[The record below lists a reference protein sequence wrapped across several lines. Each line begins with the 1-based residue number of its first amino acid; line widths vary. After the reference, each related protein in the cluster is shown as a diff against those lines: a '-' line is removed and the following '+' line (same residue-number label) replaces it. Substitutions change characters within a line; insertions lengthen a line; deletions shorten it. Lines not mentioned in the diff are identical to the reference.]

1 MKKYDISDNFRSR
14 IHTIRVTFQ
23 WQEYKGHIAYE
34 MGGNCRGLNVM
45 DLDFD
50 CMDEDDIARLV
61 ENDCSF
67 RWNENYEVWQMELK
81 DEEGNICECY
91 DIEPRKINDY
101 VVAIEII
108 DCRLENE
115 N

>member
-1 MKKYDISDNFRSR
+1 MERYDISDNFRNR
-14 IHTIRVTFQ
+14 VHTIRVTFQ
-23 WQEYKGHIAYE
+23 WQQYKGHIAYE

-50 CMDEDDIARLV
+50 CWDMSDITRLK
-61 ENDCSF
+61 ENDCCF
-67 RWNENYEVWQMELK
+67 NWNEFYETWELILK
-81 DEEGNICECY
+81 DDEGNTC
-91 DIEPRKINDY
+91 DIDCIAENEINDY

-115 N
+115 I

>member
-14 IHTIRVTFQ
+14 VHTIRITFQ

-34 MGGNCRGLNVM
+34 IYGNCRGLHVM

-50 CMDEDDIARLV
+50 CWDMDDIARLK
-61 ENDCSF
+61 ENDCYF
-67 RWNENYEVWQMELK
+67 NLNEDYEVWELILK
-81 DEEGNICECY
+81 DDKGYECKI
-91 DIEPRKINDY
+91 DAIDSNEINDY

-115 N
+115 D

>member
-1 MKKYDISDNFRSR
+1 MKKYDISDNFRNR

-50 CMDEDDIARLV
+50 CWDMYDIAGLK
-61 ENDCSF
+61 ENDCYSKLD
-67 RWNENYEVWQMELK
+67 EDYEVWQLVLK
-81 DEEGNICECY
+81 DDNGNECEMN
-91 DIEPRKINDY
+91 DISQNEINDY

-108 DCRLENE
+108 NCRLSNE
-115 N
+115 D

>member
-34 MGGNCRGLNVM
+34 IGGNCRGLNVM

-50 CMDEDDIARLV
+50 CWDMDDVARLK
-61 ENDCSF
+61 ENDCDF
-67 RWNENYEVWQMELK
+67 NWNDYYEVWELNLK
-81 DEEGNICECY
+81 DDEGNECEISMESP
-91 DIEPRKINDY
+91 DEIRDY

-108 DCRLENE
+108 DCRLEN
-115 N
+115 